1 MQHLIDTKI
10 KLATCNRCG
19 AYVLAAMVGG
29 VRCAADPTPL
39 DVQDRVRALVGGVK
53 LYKLV
58 VQAGRPWRLDFAT
71 VDTLR
76 GSAGHLRAHGCGCAA
91 MDATA
96 FDGDPVDPPQ
106 APARHGRTADG
117 FRLPLAHVGAS
128 QKVLEGPE
136 AASTANRRP
145 SELRAIR
152 CAECRKLIP
161 RDDPNRFQVE
171 VPLDYTRLVKTRARP
186 GKPSETSEVYEVG
199 TLTWAVHSER
209 CVP

>member
-1 MQHLIDTKI
+1 MVQHLIDTKI

-29 VRCAADPTPL
+29 VRCAADPQPL
-39 DVQDRVRALVGGVK
+39 SVPECTTALIGGVR

-58 VQAGRPWRLDFAT
+58 EQAGRPWRLDYAS

-76 GSAGHLRAHGCGCAA
+76 GPATHLRAHGCGCAA

-96 FDGDPVDPPQ
+96 FDGGPVDPPQ
-106 APARHGRTADG
+106 APARHGRPADG
-117 FRLPLAHVGAS
+117 FRLPLVHVGAEEHS
-128 QKVLEGPE
+128 DH
-136 AASTANRRP
+136 ANTASHHR

-171 VPLDYTRLVKTRARP
+171 VPNPYTRVVKTRARP

-199 TLTWAVHSER
+199 TLYWAVHSER